1 MRIASIGAGPAALYF
16 AILRK
21 KAHPEDDV
29 VLYERNLPM
38 QTFGW
43 GVVFSDETLS
53 NFEAADKPT
62 HDAIAAAF
70 CHWDSIDVFVKGT
83 CIHTTGHG
91 FAGLARRE
99 LLGILQKRAAE
110 VGVRIEFEREIDDQH
125 IERLAR
131 EVDLLLAADGVNS
144 RVRKRWESDFS
155 PTIDVR
161 KCKYVWLGTNLRFDS
176 FTFIFEKNDHGI
188 FQVHAYPFEK
198 RGAER
203 SASRRS
209 GDVGGLRPLTEN
221 VESTFI
227 VECDEASWLAAGL
240 DRASEAESVAYL
252 ENLFAKYLRG
262 HSLLT
267 NKSTW
272 INFPTI
278 KNERWWV
285 DTGSAA
291 VALAGDA
298 ARTAHFSIGSGTKL
312 AMEDAIALARSLEAH
327 GKTADALTA
336 YELER
341 KDASIRLQKSA
352 QDSLMFFEN
361 VKRWYDVQTP
371 LELTFNLLSRSKRI
385 TFDNL
390 KLRDPALVERVVR
403 EFNVSRGLP
412 DPTTPP
418 MFTPFALRG
427 MDLRNRVVVS
437 PMCMYSA
444 VDGVANDF
452 HLVHLGARAMGGAA
466 LVIAEMTDVSA
477 EGRITLGCAG
487 IYADAHVTAWT
498 RVVDFVHTRSH
509 AKIGLQLGHAGRK
522 GATKL
527 MWEGMDEP
535 LEKGAWP
542 LLSASALPYY
552 ARSQTPKA
560 MDASDMQRVL
570 GQYESATKRALACG
584 FDMLEIHMAHGYLL
598 ASFLSPLTNV
608 RKDEHGGDIA
618 GRSRFPLQVFD
629 VVRGAWP
636 KERPI
641 TIRISAIDWEED
653 GMTEADSVAFASM
666 LKTRGCDA
674 INVSS
679 GQTTPDAKPIFGR
692 MWQTRFADRIRH
704 EARIPTI
711 AVGNI
716 ASGDHVNTILA
727 AGRADL
733 CAIARPHL
741 DDPHFTLHAAK
752 EQNVDVWWPDSY
764 FPGKVWKRV

>member
-1 MRIASIGAGPAALYF
+1 MRIAGIGAGPTALYF

-21 KAHPEDDV
+21 KAHPEDDI
-29 VLYERNLPM
+29 VLYERNAPL

-62 HDAIAAAF
+62 HDAIAKAF
-70 CHWDSIDVFVKGT
+70 CHWDSIDVFIKGER
-83 CIHTTGHG
+83 IHSTGHG
-91 FAGLARRE
+91 FAGVARRE
-99 LLGILQKRAAE
+99 LLGILQKRCHE
-110 VGVRIEFEREIDDQH
+110 VGVRLEFEREIEARD
-125 IERLAR
+125 IERITA
-131 EVDLLLAADGVNS
+131 EADLVLGADGVNS
-144 RVRKRWESDFS
+144 RVRKRWESTFS
-155 PTIDVR
+155 PSIDVR
-161 KCKYVWLGTNLRFDS
+161 KCKYIWLGTDLRFES
-176 FTFIFEKNDHGI
+176 FTFIFEKNEHGN
-188 FQVHAYPFEK
+188 FQVHAYPFDEH
-198 RGAER
+198 
-203 SASRRS
+203 
-209 GDVGGLRPLTEN
+209 T
-221 VESTFI
+221 STFI
-227 VECDEASWLAAGL
+227 VECDEASWRAAGL
-240 DRASEAESVAYL
+240 DRASETESVAYL
-252 ENLFAKYLRG
+252 EKLFAKYLGG
-262 HSLLT
+262 HSLKT
-267 NKSTW
+267 NKSLW

-278 KNERWWV
+278 KNEHWWV
-285 DTGSAA
+285 DAGRAC
-291 VALAGDA
+291 VALMGDA

-312 AMEDAIALARSLEAH
+312 AMEDAIALARCLEDH
-327 GKTADALTA
+327 GSPKAALAA

-341 KDASIRLQKSA
+341 KDASARIQKSA

-390 KLRDPALVERVVR
+390 KLRDPTLVERVVA
-403 EFNVSRGLP
+403 EFNTKRGLP
-412 DPTTPP
+412 DPKTPP

-427 MDLRNRVVVS
+427 MTLGNRIVVS

-444 VDGVANDF
+444 EDGVPNDF
-452 HLVHLGARAMGGAA
+452 HLVHLGARAVGGAG

-477 EGRITLGCAG
+477 QGRITPGCAG
-487 IYADAHVTAWT
+487 IYADAHVPAWKRIT
-498 RVVDFVHTRSH
+498 TFVHARSH
-509 AKIGLQLGHAGRK
+509 AKMGLQLGHAGRK

-535 LEKGAWP
+535 LEHGAWP
-542 LLSASALPYY
+542 LLSASAIPYY
-552 ARSQTPKA
+552 PRSQTPKA
-560 MDASDMQRVL
+560 MDAADMELVAS
-570 GQYESATKRALACG
+570 QYAAAAKRALTCD

-608 RKDEHGGDIA
+608 RQDEHGGDIA
-618 GRSRFPLQVFD
+618 ARARFPLRVFD
-629 VVRGAWP
+629 AVRAAWP
-636 KERPI
+636 KDRPI
-641 TIRISAIDWEED
+641 TVRISAIDWEED
-653 GMTEADSVAFASM
+653 GMTEEDSVALASM
-666 LKTRGCDA
+666 LRDHGCDA

-704 EARIPTI
+704 EAKIPTI

-716 ASGDHVNTILA
+716 ASGDHANTILA

-752 EQNVDVWWPDSY
+752 EQGVDVWWPDQY
-764 FPGKVWKRV
+764 FPGKLWKRI